1 MSPMEKVSRVQAIGE
16 VDSSTF
22 FSQMALELHGEPDA
36 ESTVQR
42 IAEYARIAVGC
53 DDAGIMLVHARK
65 QIETAAATS
74 SRVVESHDLQIVH
87 DEGPCLDAIDGDGVY
102 LVDDTATDPRWL
114 KWGPAVHDIGLMSAV
129 SVRLETRDRR
139 YGSLNLYS
147 GQTGAFDQD
156 DIAVATIF
164 TRHASVALAAAHNED
179 GLQVAID
186 ARKLIGQAQGI
197 LMERFDIDDD
207 RAFTFMRRQS
217 QDRNEK
223 LRDIAAWIVANR
235 GNPDARFSHTTH

>member
-1 MSPMEKVSRVQAIGE
+1 MNTPA
-16 VDSSTF
+16 F
-22 FSQMALELHGEPDA
+22 FSQMALELHEEPDA
-36 ESTVQR
+36 DATVQR

-74 SRVVESHDLQIVH
+74 ARVAASHDLQIVH
-87 DEGPCLDAIDGDGVY
+87 NEGPCLDAIDGDGVY
-102 LVDDTATDPRWL
+102 VVPDTATDSRWL
-114 KWGPAVHDIGLMSAV
+114 KWGPAVQALGLRSAV

-147 GQTGAFDQD
+147 STVEAFDED
-156 DIAVATIF
+156 DVAVATIF
-164 TRHASVALAAAHNED
+164 TRHASVALAAKHNED
-179 GLQVAID
+179 GLQIAID

-207 RAFTFMRRQS
+207 RAFQFMRRQS

-223 LRDIAAWIVANR
+223 LRDIAAWIVENR
-235 GNPDARFSHTTH
+235 GNPGARFSHTAG

>member
-1 MSPMEKVSRVQAIGE
+1 METTPRVDAIGD
-16 VDSSTF
+16 VNTPAF
-22 FSQMALELHGEPDA
+22 FSQMALELHEEPDA
-36 ESTVQR
+36 DATVQR

-74 SRVVESHDLQIVH
+74 ARVAASHDLQIVH
-87 DEGPCLDAIDGDGVY
+87 NEGPCLDAIDGDGVY
-102 LVDDTATDPRWL
+102 VVPDTATDSRWL
-114 KWGPAVHDIGLMSAV
+114 KWGPAVQALGLRSAV

-147 GQTGAFDQD
+147 STVEAFDED
-156 DIAVATIF
+156 DVAVATIF
-164 TRHASVALAAAHNED
+164 TRHASVALAAKHNED
-179 GLQVAID
+179 GLQIAID

-207 RAFTFMRRQS
+207 RAFRFMRRQS

-223 LRDIAAWIVANR
+223 LRDIAAWIVENR
-235 GNPDARFSHTTH
+235 GNPGARFSHTAD